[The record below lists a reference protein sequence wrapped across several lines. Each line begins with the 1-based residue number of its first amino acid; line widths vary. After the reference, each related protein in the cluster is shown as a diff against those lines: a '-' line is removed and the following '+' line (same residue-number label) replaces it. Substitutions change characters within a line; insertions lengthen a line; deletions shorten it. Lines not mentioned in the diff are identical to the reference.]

1 MGVRADYSMI
11 TLFSFT
17 LAFTLFK
24 LFNKVMA
31 CSNVSWRL
39 ARKCRRMFLSE
50 GWIFLGHA

>member
-31 CSNVSWRL
+31 CSNVHGVWQGSAGGCSCL
-39 ARKCRRMFLSE
+39 K
-50 GWIFLGHA
+50 GG